1 MRTHLKKYIFTF
13 ILAIVGLSSCID
25 EPVQQPDNHLGNFEA
40 LWNIMDTRYCYLD
53 YKNINWDSVHTVYK
67 TRVDTSMTDFE
78 LFDLFGAML
87 GELKDGHVNLYSDFN
102 RSRYWKWFTDHPAN
116 FNSTLINNNRYLGSN
131 YLTVGGMRYAKIFNG
146 KVGYIYYGD
155 FSDRFSDTN
164 IGHIFTYFKDCE
176 GLIIDVRNNGGGYLD
191 LSEQLASYFFTSE
204 TVTGYM
210 QHKTGNG
217 HSDFSEPVAVKTPTH
232 KNIKWQRP
240 VAVLSNRMS
249 YSATN
254 SFVSRMK
261 LAPNAVIVGDSTGGG
276 GGLPIS
282 SELPNG
288 WMVRFS
294 SSPMFDASMQ
304 HTEWGIA
311 PDVKVD
317 LKTSDTDNGYDSI
330 IETAITL
337 IVK

>member
-1 MRTHLKKYIFTF
+1 
-13 ILAIVGLSSCID
+13 
-25 EPVQQPDNHLGNFEA
+25 
-40 LWNIMDTRYCYLD
+40 
-53 YKNINWDSVHTVYK
+53 
-67 TRVDTSMTDFE
+67 
-78 LFDLFGAML
+78 
-87 GELKDGHVNLYSDFN
+87 
-102 RSRYWKWFTDHPAN
+102 
-116 FNSTLINNNRYLGSN
+116 
-131 YLTVGGMRYAKIFNG
+131 
-146 KVGYIYYGD
+146 
-155 FSDRFSDTN
+155 
-164 IGHIFTYFKDCE
+164 
-176 GLIIDVRNNGGGYLD
+176 VRNNGGGYLD

-217 HSDFSEPVAVKTPTH
+217 HSDFSEPIAIKTPTH
-232 KNIKWQRP
+232 KDIKWQRP

-294 SSPMFDASMQ
+294 SSPMFDATMQ

>member
-1 MRTHLKKYIFTF
+1 MMKNFLIIFTVLF
-13 ILAIVGLSSCID
+13 SLSSCID
-25 EPVQQPDNHLGNFEA
+25 EPTQQPDNHKGNFEA
-40 LWNIMDTRYCYLD
+40 LWKIMDTRYCYLD
-53 YKNINWDSVHTVYK
+53 YKNINWDSVHTVYE
-67 TRVDTSMTDFE
+67 TRMDTSMTDFE
-78 LFDLFGAML
+78 LFDLFGEML

-102 RSRYWKWFTDHPAN
+102 RSRYWKWFTDYPSN
-116 FNSTLINNNRYLGSN
+116 FNNNLIYNNNYLGFD
-131 YLTVGGMRYAKIFNG
+131 YLAVGGMRYAKIFNN

-164 IGHIFTYFKDCE
+164 ISYIFSYFKDCE
-176 GLIIDVRNNGGGYLD
+176 ALIVDVRNNGGGYLD
-191 LSEQLASYFFTSE
+191 LSEQFASYFFTAE

-217 HSDFSEPVAVKTPTH
+217 HSDFSEPVAIKTPTH

-261 LAPNAVIVGDSTGGG
+261 LVPNAVIVGDSTGGG

-304 HTEWGIA
+304 HIEWGIA

-317 LKTSDTDNGYDSI
+317 LKTSDTENGYDTI

-337 IVK
+337 IIK

>member
-1 MRTHLKKYIFTF
+1 MMKNFLIIFTVLF
-13 ILAIVGLSSCID
+13 SLSSCID
-25 EPVQQPDNHLGNFEA
+25 EPTQQPDNHKGNFEA
-40 LWNIMDTRYCYLD
+40 LWKIMDTRYCYLD
-53 YKNINWDSVHTVYK
+53 YKNINWDSVHTVYE
-67 TRVDTSMTDFE
+67 TRMDTSMTDFE
-78 LFDLFGAML
+78 LFDLFGEML

-102 RSRYWKWFTDHPAN
+102 RSRYWKWFTDYPSN
-116 FNSTLINNNRYLGSN
+116 FNNNLIYNNNYLGFD
-131 YLTVGGMRYAKIFNG
+131 YLTVGGMRYAKIFNN

-164 IGHIFTYFKDCE
+164 ISYIFSYFKDCE
-176 GLIIDVRNNGGGYLD
+176 ALIVDVRNNGGGYLD
-191 LSEQLASYFFTSE
+191 LSEQFASYFFTAE

-217 HSDFSEPVAVKTPTH
+217 HSDFSEPVAIKTPTH

-261 LAPNAVIVGDSTGGG
+261 LVPNAVIVGDSTGGG

-304 HTEWGIA
+304 HIEWGIA

-317 LKTSDTDNGYDSI
+317 LKTSDTENGYDTI

-337 IVK
+337 IIK

>member
-1 MRTHLKKYIFTF
+1 MMKNFLIIFTVLF
-13 ILAIVGLSSCID
+13 SLSSCID
-25 EPVQQPDNHLGNFEA
+25 EPTQQPDNHKGNFEA
-40 LWNIMDTRYCYLD
+40 LWKIMDTRYCYLD
-53 YKNINWDSVHTVYK
+53 YKNINWDSVHTVYE
-67 TRVDTSMTDFE
+67 TRMDTSMTDFE
-78 LFDLFGAML
+78 LFDLFGEML

-102 RSRYWKWFTDHPAN
+102 RSRYWKWFTDYPSN
-116 FNSTLINNNRYLGSN
+116 FNNNLIYNNNYLGFD
-131 YLTVGGMRYAKIFNG
+131 YLAVGGMRYAKIFNN

-164 IGHIFTYFKDCE
+164 ISYIFSYFKDCE
-176 GLIIDVRNNGGGYLD
+176 ALIVDVRNNGGGYLD
-191 LSEQLASYFFTSE
+191 LSEQFASYFFTAE

-217 HSDFSEPVAVKTPTH
+217 HSDFSEPVAIKTPTH

-304 HTEWGIA
+304 HIEWGIA

-317 LKTSDTDNGYDSI
+317 LKTSDTENGYDTI
-330 IETAITL
+330 IEMAITL
-337 IVK
+337 IIK

>member
-1 MRTHLKKYIFTF
+1 MMKIFLIIFTVLF
-13 ILAIVGLSSCID
+13 SLSSCID
-25 EPVQQPDNHLGNFEA
+25 EPTQQPDNHKGNFEA
-40 LWNIMDTRYCYLD
+40 LWKIMDTRYCYLD
-53 YKNINWDSVHTVYK
+53 YKNINWDSVHTVYE
-67 TRVDTSMTDFE
+67 TRMDTSMTDFE
-78 LFDLFGAML
+78 LFDLFGEML
-87 GELKDGHVNLYSDFN
+87 GELKDGHVNLYSNFN
-102 RSRYWKWFTDHPAN
+102 RSRYWKWFTDYPSN
-116 FNSTLINNNRYLGSN
+116 FNNNLIYNNNYLGFD
-131 YLTVGGMRYAKIFNG
+131 YLAVGGMRYAKIFNN

-164 IGHIFTYFKDCE
+164 ISYIFSYFKDCE
-176 GLIIDVRNNGGGYLD
+176 ALIVDVRNNGGGYLD
-191 LSEQLASYFFTSE
+191 LSEQFASYFFTAE

-217 HSDFSEPVAVKTPTH
+217 HSDFSEPVAIKTPTH

-261 LAPNAVIVGDSTGGG
+261 LVPNAVIVGDSTGGG

-304 HTEWGIA
+304 HIEWGIA

-317 LKTSDTDNGYDSI
+317 LKTSDTENGYDTI
-330 IETAITL
+330 IEMAITL
-337 IVK
+337 IIK

>member
-1 MRTHLKKYIFTF
+1 MMKNFLIIFTVLF
-13 ILAIVGLSSCID
+13 SLSSCID
-25 EPVQQPDNHLGNFEA
+25 EPTQQPDNHKGNFEA
-40 LWNIMDTRYCYLD
+40 LWKIMDTRYCYLD
-53 YKNINWDSVHTVYK
+53 YKNINWDSVHTVYE
-67 TRVDTSMTDFE
+67 TRMDTSMTDFE
-78 LFDLFGAML
+78 LFDLFGEML

-102 RSRYWKWFTDHPAN
+102 RSRYWKWFTDYPSN
-116 FNSTLINNNRYLGSN
+116 FNNNLIYNNNYLGFD
-131 YLTVGGMRYAKIFNG
+131 YLAVGGMRYAKIFNN

-164 IGHIFTYFKDCE
+164 ISYIFSYFKDCE
-176 GLIIDVRNNGGGYLD
+176 ALIVDVRNNGGGYLD
-191 LSEQLASYFFTSE
+191 LSEQFASYFFTAE

-217 HSDFSEPVAVKTPTH
+217 HSDFSEPVAIKTPTH

-304 HTEWGIA
+304 HIEWGIA

-317 LKTSDTDNGYDSI
+317 LKTSDTENGYDTI

-337 IVK
+337 IIK

>member
-1 MRTHLKKYIFTF
+1 MMKFFLIIFTVLF
-13 ILAIVGLSSCID
+13 SLSSCID
-25 EPVQQPDNHLGNFEA
+25 EPTQQPDNHKGNFEA
-40 LWNIMDTRYCYLD
+40 LWKIMDTRYCYLD
-53 YKNINWDSVHTVYK
+53 YKNINWDSVHTVYE
-67 TRVDTSMTDFE
+67 TRMDTSMTDFE
-78 LFDLFGAML
+78 LFDLFGEML
-87 GELKDGHVNLYSDFN
+87 GELKDGHVNLYSNFN
-102 RSRYWKWFTDHPAN
+102 RSRYWKWFTDYPSN
-116 FNSTLINNNRYLGSN
+116 FNNNLIYNNNYLGFD
-131 YLTVGGMRYAKIFNG
+131 YLTVGGMRYAKIFNN

-164 IGHIFTYFKDCE
+164 ISYIFSYFKDCE
-176 GLIIDVRNNGGGYLD
+176 ALIVDVRNNGGGYLD
-191 LSEQLASYFFTSE
+191 LSEQFASYFFTAE

-217 HSDFSEPVAVKTPTH
+217 HSDFSEPVAIKTPTH

-261 LAPNAVIVGDSTGGG
+261 LVPNAVIVGDSTGGG

-304 HTEWGIA
+304 HIEWGIA

-317 LKTSDTDNGYDSI
+317 LKTSDTENGYDTI
-330 IETAITL
+330 IEMAITL
-337 IVK
+337 IIK

>member
-1 MRTHLKKYIFTF
+1 MKKYIL
-13 ILAIVGLSSCID
+13 ILILSVIGLSSCIE
-25 EPVQQPDNHLGNFEA
+25 EPMADKNDHFGNFEA
-40 LWNIMDTRYCYLD
+40 LWKIIDTRYCYLD
-53 YKNINWDSVHTVYK
+53 YKNINWDSIHTVYK
-67 TRVDTSMTDFE
+67 ARVDTSMTDFE
-78 LFDLFGAML
+78 LFDLFGEML

-102 RSRYWKWFTDHPAN
+102 TSRYWKWFTEHPAN
-116 FNSTLINNNRYLGSN
+116 FNSTLIYKNRYLGTN
-131 YLTVGGMRYAKIFNG
+131 YKAVGGLRYAKISNN

-155 FSDRFSDTN
+155 FSDRFSDVN
-164 IGHIFTYFKDCE
+164 IVNILTYFKDCE

-191 LSEQLASYFFTSE
+191 LSEQFASYFFETE

-217 HSDFSEPVAVKTPTH
+217 HAQFSEPTAVKTPNH
-232 KNIKWQRP
+232 EQIHWGRR

-254 SFVSRMK
+254 SFISRMK
-261 LAPNAVIVGDSTGGG
+261 IAPNAIVVGDSSGGG

-294 SSPMFDASMQ
+294 SSPMFDAAME

-317 LKTSDTDNGYDSI
+317 LKDADVANGYDTI
-330 IETAITL
+330 IETAISL
-337 IVK
+337 VIN

>member
-1 MRTHLKKYIFTF
+1 MMKFFLIIFTVLF
-13 ILAIVGLSSCID
+13 SLSSCID
-25 EPVQQPDNHLGNFEA
+25 EPTQQPDNHKGNFEA
-40 LWNIMDTRYCYLD
+40 LWKIMDTRYCYLD
-53 YKNINWDSVHTVYK
+53 YKNINWDSVHTVYE
-67 TRVDTSMTDFE
+67 TRMDTSMTDFE
-78 LFDLFGAML
+78 LFDLFGEML
-87 GELKDGHVNLYSDFN
+87 GELKDGHVNLYSNFN
-102 RSRYWKWFTDHPAN
+102 RSRYWKWFTDYPSN
-116 FNSTLINNNRYLGSN
+116 FNNNLIYNNNYLGFD
-131 YLTVGGMRYAKIFNG
+131 YLAVGGMRYAKIFNN

-164 IGHIFTYFKDCE
+164 ISYIFSYFKDCE
-176 GLIIDVRNNGGGYLD
+176 ALIVDVRNNGGGYLD
-191 LSEQLASYFFTSE
+191 LSEQFASYFFTAE

-217 HSDFSEPVAVKTPTH
+217 HSDFSEPVAIKTPTH

-261 LAPNAVIVGDSTGGG
+261 LVPNAVIVGDSTGGG

-304 HTEWGIA
+304 HIEWGIA

-317 LKTSDTDNGYDSI
+317 LKTSDTENGYDTI
-330 IETAITL
+330 IEMAITL
-337 IVK
+337 IIK